1 MASSILTSALPE
13 TEAGRRAREDLIAA
27 SDEDYENKAI
37 RLCLSQQYET
47 GGEGRAQGRLSE
59 LRKLLFEERWRSK
72 LFDTKR
78 WVRDLE
84 EAYEQVWRQW
94 VNGEEGDVWL

>member
-13 TEAGRRAREDLIAA
+13 TETGRRARDELMGV

-37 RLCLSQQYET
+37 RLCMSLQYKP
-47 GGEGRAQGRLSE
+47 GGGGVAVGRLPE

-84 EAYEQVWRQW
+84 DAYEQVWRGW
-94 VNGEEGDVWL
+94 VDGEEGDIWL